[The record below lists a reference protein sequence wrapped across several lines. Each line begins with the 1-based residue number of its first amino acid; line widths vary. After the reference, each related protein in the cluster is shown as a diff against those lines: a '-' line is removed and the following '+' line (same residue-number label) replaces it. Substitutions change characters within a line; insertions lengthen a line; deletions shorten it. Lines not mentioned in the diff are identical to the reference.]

1 MSPQTTYII
10 YFWECHCINRSSCE
24 ISFKGINQTREDQKQ
39 DKNIRQSFISSYLVT
54 SMLNISAVCENR
66 WINNGY
72 IASGKYRIIRA
83 GGARNERGVGFILDQ
98 DMKKWF
104 LGYYQLFA
112 RILTFKLKGKHFNIT
127 IIVYMHQ

>member
-1 MSPQTTYII
+1 MDILPVANT
-10 YFWECHCINRSSCE
+10 E
-24 ISFKGINQTREDQKQ
+24 
-39 DKNIRQSFISSYLVT
+39 SYAQVERV
-54 SMLNISAVCENR
+54 I
-66 WINNGY
+66 
-72 IASGKYRIIRA
+72 
-83 GGARNERGVGFILDQ
+83 ERGVGFILDQ